1 MAVAASSNG
10 DLVASASLDSTVR
23 VWGEDST
30 EKGEI
35 VCVARLCQDD
45 GDSAYAVSFSPDD
58 ATVIAAVGCVV
69 KVWNFIANEC
79 VTLVGHTDVVR
90 GVAVSYDAVVSCSA
104 DESLRIWGISK
115 AAEALDT
122 AGADPEVWGALE
134 AQVSDLASR
143 LAATEAANR
152 ILRARVVLQ
161 PQSRPR
167 RPAGGP
173 LPGHTTAARPAQVSR
188 PGTFVVQPG
197 YPPGLYQPFGRPS
210 AFPASIPPLLPPGM
224 LGVPGLPA

>member
-1 MAVAASSNG
+1 MATSKIHRNGQVWSLVSGATECVLGGHGQSVMAVAASSNG

-45 GDSAYAVSFSPDD
+45 GDPAYAVSFSPDD

-90 GVAVSYDAVVSCSA
+90 GLAVSYDAVVSCSA
-104 DESLRIWGISK
+104 DESLRIWGSLAQCIQRIK
-115 AAEALDT
+115 LDS
-122 AGADPEVWGALE
+122 WL
-134 AQVSDLASR
+134 S
-143 LAATEAANR
+143 
-152 ILRARVVLQ
+152 
-161 PQSRPR
+161 
-167 RPAGGP
+167 
-173 LPGHTTAARPAQVSR
+173 
-188 PGTFVVQPG
+188 
-197 YPPGLYQPFGRPS
+197 
-210 AFPASIPPLLPPGM
+210 
-224 LGVPGLPA
+224 